1 MSDRYITIERKKKL
15 IWSKWPKEKIDP
27 NDIIFMIRS
36 IDTTY
41 DHASEDLGHFCQIAY
56 QQGDEILWE
65 NFNPKDPEPIDELLE
80 QAGDKLNCIYK
91 QHHIQLCYLGKPQ
104 TDFRVDGEE
113 LIYQDKYRFKKPD
126 DYDSWGNSDFNA
138 LVREL
143 NI

>member
-1 MSDRYITIERKKKL
+1 MSDKYITIERKHYL
-15 IWSKWPKEKIDP
+15 TWSKWPREKVNP
-27 NDIIFMIRS
+27 NDIIFLIRS

-65 NFNPKDPEPIDELLE
+65 NFNPEDPEPVDELLK
-80 QAGDKLNCIYK
+80 QAGDKLDCIYK
-91 QHHIQLCYLGKPQ
+91 YYHIQSCYLGKPR
-104 TDFRVDGEE
+104 TDFRVDGED

-126 DYDSWGNSDFNA
+126 DNDSWGNSDFDA

-143 NI
+143 NA